1 MRLPSLVATSVI
13 VAGLTPLALSAPAQA
28 QALPASYSASAH
40 ADSIDLNATLLGTS
54 VAGVAIGHA
63 LSTVDSALA
72 TDNSVS
78 ESANVDIAVGGTPI
92 PVDTATATAPPTD
105 DPASTTLAP
114 IDLAPVATVGAITGD
129 PFADYGSAISCPS
142 TAATQLLSDT
152 VTTIDGMTLAQLPLP
167 APLDLT
173 VAQVGASEVHTTTKL
188 VENAGNPGHW
198 DVRSESSNEVGD
210 VSLLSGAV
218 QVHVASP
225 VTTFAN
231 SDGTTG
237 TAGYTTVPTV
247 SVTVGAQV
255 IDIPLNAQPQSIP
268 VTIPGLNISLN
279 VTAFSPTDLS
289 TGAVGEA
296 DLDDVVT
303 IDLVVSPTIGPEI
316 ANVHL
321 GLAGQHVMAVAPT
334 GGVECAAIAAAP
346 VITAPA
352 NGSTTSDQTPTITGT
367 ATYGNADDPGTVTVK
382 DGDGNT
388 ICTATVQPDGTWSC
402 TPATDLPPGS
412 YTITAVETS
421 STATSPASAP
431 VTFTIEDTTAPA
443 PPVIQTPADGSTTT
457 DPTPAVTG
465 TAEAGSTVTV
475 FDTDGITELCTA
487 TTNGLGNWTCTPAS
501 AMAEGLHTITATA
514 TDASNNTSAAS
525 APNTFTIDS
534 VAPDAPVIQTPADG
548 SSTSDTTP
556 KISGTAEANSA
567 VTVFD
572 TDGTT
577 VLCVTTA
584 DGTGAW
590 SCTSA
595 TLTEGPHTI
604 TATSTDAAG
613 NTSPASAPNTFTVDT
628 VAPDAPV
635 IQTPANGSTTN
646 DNTPLITGTAEAD
659 SDVTVYDTDGTT
671 VLCTTTAD
679 GTGAWS
685 CTSAPLPDGSHTI
698 TATSTDAAGN
708 TSPASAPV
716 TFTVDATA
724 PAAPV
729 IQSPTDGSSTNNTTP
744 PISGT
749 AEPGSEVE
757 VTEGNTVLCTALTD
771 QDGNWTCTP
780 ADALGEGEHT
790 IDATATDAAGNTS
803 PADSVTFTVDTTA
816 PSAPVITGP
825 EDGATV
831 GDTTPAIIGTAE
843 PGSTVTVTEGGT
855 ELCTATAD
863 AQGTWSCSPA
873 TALPDGDHT
882 ITATAT
888 DDADNTSTASAPVTF
903 TVDSDLDDDGLPN
916 TQETAIG
923 TDPNDPDTDN
933 DGLTDGQEVKGFSI
947 SVCGRSAVTMKT
959 NPLKADTDAD
969 GLSDGREK
977 TGSLNTKYG
986 SKATNP
992 KVGDTDG
999 EGLKDGV
1006 EVKGV
1011 YIGIRVTTGKG
1022 SSFLGKVKT
1031 NPCKVDTDADGLP
1044 DYREKVGTKVNQKVL
1059 LPKGKVM
1066 YLKLL
1071 KSNPAT
1077 KDTDRDGLQDKPE
1090 VTGSMNTEFNRH
1102 KSDPAYWDTDRGGV
1116 SDGLEIKAHS
1126 DPTNVLSTPS
1136 DPRVARI
1143 NHLG

>member
-1 MRLPSLVATSVI
+1 LIGVILVRLPSVVATSVI
-13 VAGLTPLALSAPAQA
+13 LAGLTPLALSAPAQA
-28 QALPASYSASAH
+28 QALPATYSASAH
-40 ADSIDLNATLLGTS
+40 ADSIDLNATLLGQS

-152 VTTIDGMTLAQLPLP
+152 VTTIDGTTLAQLPLP

-247 SVTVGAQV
+247 SVTVGALV
-255 IDIPLNAQPQSIP
+255 IDIPLNGQPQSIP
-268 VTIPGLNISLN
+268 VTIPGLNISLS

-296 DLDDVVT
+296 DLNDVVT

-334 GGVECAAIAAAP
+334 GGVECAAIATAP

-402 TPATDLPPGS
+402 TPATDLSPGT

-443 PPVIQTPADGSTTT
+443 PPVIQTPADGSITT
-457 DPTPAVTG
+457 DTTPAITG

-475 FDTDGITELCTA
+475 YDTDGTTELCAATA
-487 TTNGLGNWTCTPAS
+487 DGSGNWTCTPAS
-501 AMAEGLHTITATA
+501 AMSEGPHTITATA

-556 KISGTAEANSA
+556 LIAGTAEANSD
-567 VTVFD
+567 VTVYD

-577 VLCVTTA
+577 VLCTTTA

-628 VAPDAPV
+628 TAPDAPV
-635 IQTPANGSTTN
+635 IQTPADGSTTN
-646 DNTPLITGTAEAD
+646 DTTPLITGTAEAN

-685 CTSAPLPDGSHTI
+685 CTSSTLTDGSHTI
-698 TATSTDAAGN
+698 TATS
-708 TSPASAPV
+708 
-716 TFTVDATA
+716 
-724 PAAPV
+724 
-729 IQSPTDGSSTNNTTP
+729 
-744 PISGT
+744 
-749 AEPGSEVE
+749 
-757 VTEGNTVLCTALTD
+757 
-771 QDGNWTCTP
+771 
-780 ADALGEGEHT
+780 
-790 IDATATDAAGNTS
+790 TDAAGNTS

-816 PSAPVITGP
+816 PTAPVITGP
-825 EDGATV
+825 ADGDTV
-831 GDTTPAIIGTAE
+831 GDTTPAITGTAE
-843 PGSTVTVTEGGT
+843 PGSEVTVTEGGT
-855 ELCTATAD
+855 EICTTTAD
-863 AQGTWSCSPA
+863 AQGNWSCSPG

-888 DDADNTSTASAPVTF
+888 DDAGNTSPASDPVTF

-916 TQETAIG
+916 AQETAVG
-923 TDPNDPDTDN
+923 TNPNDADTDN

-969 GLSDGREK
+969 GLNDGREK

-992 KVGDTDG
+992 KVADTDG
-999 EGLKDGV
+999 EGLKDGL

-1011 YIGIRVTTGKG
+1011 YIGTRVTTGKG

-1031 NPCKVDTDADGLP
+1031 NPCKADTDGDGLS

-1136 DPRVARI
+1136 DPRIAGI

>member
-1 MRLPSLVATSVI
+1 
-13 VAGLTPLALSAPAQA
+13 
-28 QALPASYSASAH
+28 
-40 ADSIDLNATLLGTS
+40 LLGQS
-54 VAGVAIGHA
+54 LAGVAIGHA

-78 ESANVDIAVGGTPI
+78 ETANVDIALGGTPV
-92 PVDTATATAPPTD
+92 PVDKVTTTAPPKS
-105 DPASTTLAP
+105 DPASGTLLP
-114 IDLAPVATVGAITGD
+114 VDLAPVATVGAITGD
-129 PFADYGSAISCPS
+129 PYADFGSKISCPS

-152 VTTIDGMTLAQLPLP
+152 TTTVAGVTLAQLPLP
-167 APLDLT
+167 SPLDLT

-255 IDIPLNAQPQSIP
+255 IDIPLNGQPQSIP
-268 VTIPGLNISLN
+268 VSIPGLNISLS

-321 GLAGQHVMAVAPT
+321 GLAGQKVMAVAPT

-388 ICTATVQPDGTWSC
+388 ICAATVQPDGTWSC
-402 TPATDLPPGS
+402 TPATDLSPGT

-457 DPTPAVTG
+457 DTTPAITG

-475 FDTDGITELCTA
+475 YDTDGTTELCTA
-487 TTNGLGNWTCTPAS
+487 TADGAGNWTCTPAS
-501 AMAEGLHTITATA
+501 AMSEGPHTITATA
-514 TDASNNTSAAS
+514 TDASSNTSAAS
-525 APNTFTIDS
+525 VPNTFTIDS

-556 KISGTAEANSA
+556 
-567 VTVFD
+567 
-572 TDGTT
+572 
-577 VLCVTTA
+577 
-584 DGTGAW
+584 
-590 SCTSA
+590 
-595 TLTEGPHTI
+595 
-604 TATSTDAAG
+604 
-613 NTSPASAPNTFTVDT
+613 
-628 VAPDAPV
+628 
-635 IQTPANGSTTN
+635 
-646 DNTPLITGTAEAD
+646 LITGTAEAN

-685 CTSAPLPDGSHTI
+685 CTSASLTEGPHTI
-698 TATSTDAAGN
+698 TATS
-708 TSPASAPV
+708 
-716 TFTVDATA
+716 
-724 PAAPV
+724 
-729 IQSPTDGSSTNNTTP
+729 
-744 PISGT
+744 
-749 AEPGSEVE
+749 
-757 VTEGNTVLCTALTD
+757 
-771 QDGNWTCTP
+771 
-780 ADALGEGEHT
+780 
-790 IDATATDAAGNTS
+790 TDAAGNTS

-816 PSAPVITGP
+816 PTAPVITGP
-825 EDGATV
+825 ADGETV
-831 GDTTPAIIGTAE
+831 GDTMPAITGTAE

-888 DDADNTSTASAPVTF
+888 DDADNTSLASDPVTF

-923 TDPNDPDTDN
+923 TNPNDPDTDN

-969 GLSDGREK
+969 GLNDGREK

-992 KVGDTDG
+992 KVADTDG
-999 EGLKDGV
+999 EGLKDGL

-1011 YIGIRVTTGKG
+1011 YIGTRVTTGKG

-1031 NPCKVDTDADGLP
+1031 NPCKADTDGDGLS

-1116 SDGLEIKAHS
+1116 SDGLEIKAQS

-1136 DPRVARI
+1136 DPRIARI